1 MAENKTAFITIL
13 GRPNVG
19 KSSLLNKILGQKV
32 SIVSDKPQTTRTRIM
47 GVYTKAEDQIVFI
60 DTPGF
65 HKPRNTLGEKM
76 IKAVGEGM
84 TDVDGAVLVVEASTK
99 FNLEEG
105 KLPAAEEAL
114 LEHISKRNLKTVLV
128 INKIDMLAEKS
139 DLLSVIT
146 AYTNKYNFAA
156 VVPLSAK
163 TGDGVEFLLEELLKF
178 TKPSAHF
185 FEDGVLSD
193 QPDSVMVSE
202 IIREKALYRL
212 DKEIPHGIA
221 VGIDRFF
228 ERDDANGEPII
239 EIYATIYTERDSH
252 KGIIIGKNGTMLKRI
267 GIDSRFELEK
277 FFGTKVLLQLW
288 VKVKKDWRNSVSLIH
303 NFGLD

>member
-47 GVYTKAEDQIVFI
+47 GVYTKKEDQIVFI

-76 IKAVGEGM
+76 IKAVGDGM
-84 TDVDGAVLVVEASTK
+84 ADVDGAVLVVEASTK

-252 KGIIIGKNGTMLKRI
+252 KGIIIGKNGTMLKKI

>member
-47 GVYTKAEDQIVFI
+47 GVYTKAEDQIVFT

-128 INKIDMLAEKS
+128 INKIDMLTEKS

-252 KGIIIGKNGTMLKRI
+252 KGIIIGKNGAMLKRI